1 MSKNSTAFILADS
14 ISPAGHR
21 LTTFEIQLPK
31 VLLAEY
37 NTHRA
42 LSRNF
47 SSSRAIPTS

>member
-1 MSKNSTAFILADS
+1 MTKSRTAFILADT

-21 LTTFEIQLPK
+21 LTTFEIKLPK
-31 VLLAEY
+31 VLLAEL

-47 SSSRAIPTS
+47 SSSRAFPSA